1 MSSSKTIELTDLE
14 IPQLIDVKKQLEAEL
29 AHLSTS
35 YGQLK
40 QAQNRFQDCIESV
53 GEIRDSKPGKG
64 ILVPLTESISYFMY
78 IEKVIVDV
86 GTGYYIEK
94 DIPDAIKF
102 YVEKVDYVKKNL
114 ETLDQTITIK
124 QNNLQATIEVM
135 QMKISLMA
143 NAKPSSSK

>member
-14 IPQLIDVKKQLEAEL
+14 ISQLIDVKKQLEAEL

-40 QAQNRFQDCIESV
+40 QAQNRFQDCVESV
-53 GEIRDSKPGKG
+53 EEIQLAD
-64 ILVPLTESISYFMY
+64 

-86 GTGYYIEK
+86 GTGYYVEK

-124 QNNLQATIEVM
+124 QNNLQATIDVM